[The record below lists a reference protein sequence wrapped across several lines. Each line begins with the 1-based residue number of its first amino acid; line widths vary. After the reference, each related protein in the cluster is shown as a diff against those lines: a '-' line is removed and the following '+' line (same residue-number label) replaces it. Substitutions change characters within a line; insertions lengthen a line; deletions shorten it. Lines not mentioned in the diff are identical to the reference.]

1 LAVNKLNIEFEDDEE
16 IRAREEAQRKKSEAL
31 GDVDLNFGDED
42 EAASA
47 NEARPKARQKA
58 AAPGAAAKSAAAP
71 NRQAPVEQARA
82 AAPQRARPQV
92 QESGNQQVDFQQ
104 LPTRQVYVG
113 PEYKLGDELKKIA
126 ASNQILAIEIEARV
140 KVEVTQQ
147 ITELIAEHHAKNKLL
162 EHKINKLLTSIHQKA
177 PAAKA
182 ELMSIKKLLK
192 EQASLGEEP
201 EVEAEAKPAAPK
213 KANPAAAAKK
223 KAA

>member
-1 LAVNKLNIEFEDDEE
+1 MAVNKLNIEFEDDEE

-42 EAASA
+42 EAAPAAQAQPKQRPAATSSA
-47 NEARPKARQKA
+47 PKSVKPSKA
-58 AAPGAAAKSAAAP
+58 AAPV
-71 NRQAPVEQARA
+71 QQERA
-82 AAPQRARPQV
+82 AAPAQAAPV
-92 QESGNQQVDFQQ
+92 QASGNQQVDFQQ

-147 ITELIAEHHAKNKLL
+147 ISELVAEHHAKNKLL

-192 EQASLGEEP
+192 EQATLGEGS
-201 EVEAEAKPAAPK
+201 EAESEQKP
-213 KANPAAAAKK
+213 AAAKK
-223 KAA
+223 PAPAKAIPKKKAA